1 MINIILKKRR
11 DESVKRFH
19 PWIFSGAIDKTS
31 AVPQEGD
38 IVRVFSHEGEFL
50 GSGHWNNG
58 SIAVRMLLFEEGEI
72 DVRFFTERIHK
83 ALNLRMVT
91 GIAPGGNTSAY
102 RLVHGE
108 GDNLPGLIIDVYND
122 TFVVQA
128 HSFGMYKAIGEIKM
142 ALKEVFG
149 EKLKAVY
156 NKSSSTISVKDIVSF
171 PDGYI
176 EGNSESP
183 VAVFENGKEFL
194 VDWVNGQ
201 KTGFF
206 LDQRDNRALVESLSR
221 GRRVLNLF
229 SYTGGFSVYALAGGA
244 VSADS
249 VDSSR
254 IVKELI
260 EKNIDINRKS
270 GLIPYDSTHNFFC
283 TDVNSFLKDC
293 KDGQYDLIIVDPPA
307 FAKHRDSVSNAL
319 RGYQRLN
326 AAVIEKISAG
336 GLIFTFS
343 CSQAI
348 DREAFSL
355 AIFSAAAQAK
365 RKVRILSRLTQPADH
380 PVNIFHPEGDYLKGL
395 LLYVE

>member
-1 MINIILKKRR
+1 MINITLKKRR

-19 PWIFSGAIDKTS
+19 PWIFSGAVEKTS
-31 AVPQEGD
+31 SVPQEGD
-38 IVRVFSHEGEFL
+38 IVRVFSREGEFL

-72 DVRFFTERIHK
+72 DVEFFADKIQK
-83 ALNLRMVT
+83 ALNLRMET
-91 GIAPGGNTSAY
+91 GISSAKSTSAF

-128 HSFGMYKAIGEIKM
+128 HSFGMYRAIGEIKL
-142 ALKEVFG
+142 ALKQVFG
-149 EKLKAVY
+149 EKLRAVY
-156 NKSSSTISVKDIVSF
+156 NKSSATISTKDILSF

-176 EGNSESP
+176 DGNSESP
-183 VAVFENGKEFL
+183 STVFENGKEFL

-206 LDQRDNRALVESLSR
+206 LDQRENRLLVESMSR

-254 IVKELI
+254 IVKDLI

-270 GLIPYDSTHNFFC
+270 GVIPNYSIHNFFC
-283 TDVNSFLKDC
+283 SDVNSFLKDC
-293 KDGQYDLIIVDPPA
+293 KDGQYDLIVVDPPA
-307 FAKHRDSVSNAL
+307 YAKHRDSVSNAL

-365 RKVRILSRLTQPADH
+365 RKVRILKRMTQPADH